1 MSWSGRRVA
10 LNLLGRS
17 CVEAEVVTA
26 SVVDTFVLTVLSG
39 GGRGDVQL
47 SIAGVS
53 VGDLVLEAVV
63 QIVLISFLTDHAR
76 PLRLTTVVNTGMGTL
91 MEERLSP
98 FTLSHAS
105 LHLSHKVEVFSKFP
119 YCTH

>member
-1 MSWSGRRVA
+1 M
-10 LNLLGRS
+10 
-17 CVEAEVVTA
+17 VTA

-76 PLRLTTVVNTGMGTL
+76 PLRLTTVVNTGVGTF
-91 MEERLSP
+91 M
-98 FTLSHAS
+98 
-105 LHLSHKVEVFSKFP
+105 
-119 YCTH
+119 